1 MDQRSKWKEMM
12 RRKKSRVVVGKK
24 LWKPEKNYLKNAEA
38 KSLIWG
44 VYQLTFFVQQTI
56 LQLVAKNNKHLLFPY
71 DFEEVR

>member
-1 MDQRSKWKEMM
+1 MM

-24 LWKPEKNYLKNAEA
+24 LWKPEKNYLENVEA
-38 KSLIWG
+38 KSLIFG

>member
-1 MDQRSKWKEMM
+1 MM

-24 LWKPEKNYLKNAEA
+24 LWKPEKNYLKNVEA
-38 KSLIWG
+38 KSLIFG